1 MRLPKKS
8 SAAYRL
14 AHEAYA
20 AYGVHTETAIAKALA
35 MPISL
40 HCWQADD
47 IRGLKTPQNDLDSG
61 SIIAAGDYPD
71 RARNGDEMRADL
83 DLVLKFLP
91 GRHQLNLHT
100 FYAETGKERVD
111 RDQLEP
117 GHFSAW
123 LAWAK
128 DRTIGLDFN
137 PTYFAHPKADSGF
150 TLSHADPAIRKFWIG
165 HGRASRRI
173 AQHFAQK
180 LGTPCVNNHW
190 VPDGTREAPA
200 DRWAP
205 RARLVESY
213 DAIVA
218 DKNVQRALCVDAV
231 EGRLLALGSESY
243 VVGSQELHSSYAQS
257 RGLVLGLDF
266 GHEHPTESG
275 ADNVAALMQFHPRL
289 LLHTRWAVQRD
300 SDQVVKL
307 DDPVHA
313 LFLEIA
319 RGRVWDCV
327 FAALDLFWHIHQPH
341 GRLRQ
346 WSPGHAAG
354 HSSRPARP
362 VRPAPRRER
371 SGLGPRAPRTHETR
385 QGPPLARRVERAVQ
399 TGRRPGG
406 QLLARRGR
414 PRRGGR
420 AGQTRLIT

>member
-47 IRGLKTPQNDLDSG
+47 IRWLKTPQNDLDSG
-61 SIIAAGDYPD
+61 SIIAAGGYPD

-91 GRHQLNLHT
+91 GRHRLNLHT

-137 PTYFAHPKADSGF
+137 PTYSAHPKAASGF
-150 TLSHADPAIRKFWIG
+150 TPSHADPAIRKFWIG

-213 DAIVA
+213 DAIFA

-275 ADNVAALMQFHPRL
+275 ADNVDALMQFHPHL
-289 LLHTRWAVQRD
+289 LLHTRWPVQWD

-327 FAALDLFWHIHQPH
+327 FVALDLFSTSINRMAAYVSGALATRQAILRGLLDPSA
-341 GRLRQ
+341 RLRAAED
-346 WSPGHAAG
+346 PGSG
-354 HSSRPARP
+354 HE
-362 VRPAPRRER
+362 RRA
-371 SGLGPRAPRTHETR
+371 LMKQVKALPW
-385 QGPPLARRVERAVQ
+385 RAVWNE
-399 TGRRPGG
+399 
-406 QLLARRGR
+406 LCK
-414 PRRGGR
+414 R
-420 AGQTRLIT
+420 AGVPAGSSWLAEVVRDEEAVLGKRA